1 MASLMKKI
9 TRDIT
14 SSVTA
19 FTARIAEKYNLDQ
32 DELLDLW
39 SEQTKMKIKTATS
52 TSATA
57 KPKSAYLVFCAEQRA
72 ILKAEQPDL
81 SFAAISTEIGIRW
94 KAHKE
99 GGGGTTTVTK
109 SDLLA
114 RCAELGIKIAKSKSV
129 DAIRAAI
136 REAEEAREE
145 DFEKSDLLARCAD
158 LGIKIAKS
166 ESIEAI
172 RAAITEAEEADEI
185 ESDSEQ

>member
-39 SEQTKMKIKTATS
+39 SEQTKMRIKTAT
-52 TSATA
+52 TTAA

-81 SFAAISTEIGIRW
+81 SFAAISAEIGVRW

-99 GGGGTTTVTK
+99 GGAGSATPTVT
-109 SDLLA
+109 
-114 RCAELGIKIAKSKSV
+114 
-129 DAIRAAI
+129 
-136 REAEEAREE
+136 
-145 DFEKSDLLARCAD
+145 
-158 LGIKIAKS
+158 
-166 ESIEAI
+166 
-172 RAAITEAEEADEI
+172 
-185 ESDSEQ
+185 